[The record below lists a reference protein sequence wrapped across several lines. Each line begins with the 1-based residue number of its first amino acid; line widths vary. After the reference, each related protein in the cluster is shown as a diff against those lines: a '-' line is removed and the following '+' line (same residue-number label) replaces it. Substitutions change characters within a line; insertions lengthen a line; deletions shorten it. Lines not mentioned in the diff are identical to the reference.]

1 MSCTYSYWL
10 DWVKV
15 TTTLKKISYIWWGN
29 ATAQVC
35 PLAYHHNTTWNKH
48 LYAPDYTFIRPLDSV
63 IYELFW
69 YLISRFF
76 LHPYFSALV
85 VQSRSSQYLT
95 HLYLYQG
102 APIVVSFPH
111 FYQADPKYINGVE
124 GLNPNKEEH
133 ETYLDLQPVWIIFVT
148 EVCWEICWTLL
159 SLWLY
164 IMMFWSAYLIKQKV
178 FHKLFHFNDLLN

>member
-1 MSCTYSYWL
+1 MIRKCNSKRVSLGLSSQC
-10 DWVKV
+10 
-15 TTTLKKISYIWWGN
+15 
-29 ATAQVC
+29 
-35 PLAYHHNTTWNKH
+35 NKH
-48 LYAPDYTFIRPLDSV
+48 LYAPDYKFIKPLDSV

-95 HLYLYQG
+95 RLYLYQG

-111 FYQADPKYINGVE
+111 FYQADPKYINAVE

-148 EVCWEICWTLL
+148 EVCWEICWTSLHQFMTLYHDQNNLL
-159 SLWLY
+159 L
-164 IMMFWSAYLIKQKV
+164 
-178 FHKLFHFNDLLN
+178 